1 MSGPRPTLS
10 RPVGPRHSI
19 GWPLMPVPD
28 AEGALGWPSLDASV
42 RQSIEMILR
51 VTPGERLMRPAFG
64 AGLEAL
70 VHQPNTLETRAR
82 AQAAILEALRR
93 HEPRI
98 LLDAVAVDPG
108 ADERELKITLS
119 YRLRPTG
126 TPVTLTARAPVGGA

>member
-10 RPVGPRHSI
+10 RPVGPRPSI

-28 AEGALGWPSLDASV
+28 ETGALGWPDLDASV

-70 VHQPNTLETRAR
+70 IDQPNTLETRAR
-82 AQAAILEALRR
+82 AQAAVIEALRR

-98 LLDAVAVDPG
+98 LLDDVAVDPG
-108 ADERELKITLS
+108 ADERELLITLS

-126 TPVTLTARAPVGGA
+126 TPVRLTARAPVGGA